1 MNMPDVEDGVLVRRV
16 RQGDLEAYGDLVR
29 RYQGSV
35 FGVCYRL
42 LGDRQ
47 EAEDLAQDAF
57 LRGYQRLDTFDLAYP
72 FGPWIRRVAAN
83 LCLNRLQRHRPL
95 TLDLDEEGSWQA
107 ASLEPTPET
116 ATVRQQ
122 AGEAVRAAILALP
135 PAYRWVIELRHFQE
149 ASYDEI
155 ARTLHLPLSDVKSHL
170 FRARRLLARRLSD
183 HGGS

>member
-1 MNMPDVEDGVLVRRV
+1 MNMPEDDDGVLVSRV
-16 RQGDLEAYGDLVR
+16 RQGDLEAYGELVR

-57 LRGYQRLDTFDLAYP
+57 LRGYERLDTFDLAYP

-83 LCLNRLQRHRPL
+83 LCLNRLQRNRPE
-95 TLDLDEEGSWQA
+95 TLDLDDETGWRGA
-107 ASLEPTPET
+107 PPGPTPES
-116 ATVRQQ
+116 ATERRQEAEVVRH
-122 AGEAVRAAILALP
+122 AVLSLP
-135 PAYRWVIELRHFQE
+135 PMYRAVIELRHYQE

-155 ARTLHLPLSDVKSHL
+155 ASTLRLPLSDVKSHL
-170 FRARRLLARRLSD
+170 YRARRLLARRLKG
-183 HGGS
+183 HG